1 MREAT
6 RALAELRAEA
16 ASESESRARELERA
30 RTRESK
36 ALQAA
41 EEARQREAEGKDE
54 GREQVAS
61 LSTLNPALYTTCT
74 LSLPQHYFYSLDSTC
89 TLATLLLCFL
99 HYG

>member
-54 GREQVAS
+54 GREQVKYEPS
-61 LSTLNPALYTTCT
+61 SELLHNSVKLLFLNRGL
-74 LSLPQHYFYSLDSTC
+74 Q
-89 TLATLLLCFL
+89 
-99 HYG
+99 GG